1 MVEGNK
7 FRVEKNV
14 SELYRRDKFK
24 LYRVRCV
31 LDKKKNVL
39 LILLL
44 F

>member
-31 LDKKKNVL
+31 LDKKKMCY
-39 LILLL
+39 
-44 F
+44 